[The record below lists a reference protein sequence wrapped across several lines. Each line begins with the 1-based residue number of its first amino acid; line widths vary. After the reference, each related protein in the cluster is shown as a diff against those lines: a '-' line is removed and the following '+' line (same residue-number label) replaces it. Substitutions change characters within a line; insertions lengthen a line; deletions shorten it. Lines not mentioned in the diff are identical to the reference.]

1 MPPFRTHLF
10 ALAGLGF
17 ASAGMLAQSVL
28 SGGMLASRKARL
40 LKIARQ
46 LHMYIGIF
54 SAPAL
59 LFFALSG
66 ALQTFSLHQATKGSD
81 YRPAKW
87 IAVMG
92 ELHKNQT
99 AQLPAPKPARKA
111 ALAMGAPL
119 GSSGIAPAAKASA
132 PESGKASAGS
142 PDRPVRH
149 TLPLKIFFVIVSL
162 SFFSSV
168 LTGIYMSY
176 KYSRNKLLVSSVLL
190 TGVVVPILLA
200 FV

>member
-1 MPPFRTHLF
+1 M
-10 ALAGLGF
+10 
-17 ASAGMLAQSVL
+17 SAISPTPSIDRPSAPLDPARRL
-28 SGGMLASRKARL
+28 TSRKAQL

-46 LHMYIGIF
+46 LHLHIGVF

-66 ALQTFSLHQATKGSD
+66 ALQTFSLHEARKGSD
-81 YRPAKW
+81 YKPAKW

-99 AQLPAPKPARKA
+99 TELPTRKPTGNV
-111 ALAMGAPL
+111 ALAMGEPA
-119 GSSGIAPAAKASA
+119 GSSVIAGGAKARA
-132 PESGKASAGS
+132 PESAGASA
-142 PDRPVRH
+142 RPSGGPMRNP
-149 TLPLKIFFVIVSL
+149 LPLKIFFVIVSL
-162 SFFSSV
+162 SFFCSV

-176 KYSRNKLLVSSVLL
+176 KYNRNKLLVTSVLL
-190 TGVVVPILLA
+190 IGTVVPILLT